1 LKRRVPAL
9 VAALALFAMLIP
21 LTTAVVFAWAPPTIA
36 SVCSNDS
43 SVNNWTITL
52 AHESD
57 YNMQW
62 ADNSSFSGAT
72 NVTMAQGVNALATP
86 SSVTTLYV
94 RWASDHN
101 SSSHATWSGG
111 TCSTPSPS
119 PTAFQSVPAPT
130 GTPVV
135 TAPPTTPPTQA
146 PTDTPV
152 VTAPPTTPPTQA
164 PTDTPVVTA
173 PPTTPPTQAPTD
185 TPVVGAPRTDPPTPA
200 PTDTPFESFQGETAT
215 PIVSDTPFE
224 SFQGETAT
232 PPPTGT
238 TTPGSS
244 SGNSTPLFA
253 LLICV
258 IFGGIGLAAAQ
269 LQRRTIRR

>member
-1 LKRRVPAL
+1 MKRRVPAL

-62 ADNSSFSGAT
+62 ADNSSFIGAT
-72 NVTMAQGVNALATP
+72 NVTMAQGVNALATS

-119 PTAFQSVPAPT
+119 PTAYQSFP
-130 GTPVV
+130 
-135 TAPPTTPPTQA
+135 
-146 PTDTPV
+146 
-152 VTAPPTTPPTQA
+152 A

-185 TPVVGAPRTDPPTPA
+185 TPVVGAPRTDPPTQA
-200 PTDTPFESFQGETAT
+200 PT
-215 PIVSDTPFE
+215 DTPFE

-244 SGNSTPLFA
+244 GGNSTPLFA